1 MGKKSIFYAESDE
14 NMDSADSENE
24 SDKELQDALA
34 RGDLKPGLN
43 MEVQEKEKANNVPK
57 MLAFLKKIYLDLPW
71 VERFDM
77 VNDLAPLAPE
87 LAIQIERHEQKR
99 ANQFKG
105 NLKIPYIKPE
115 EDPVLN
121 DFKREMLFHRQ
132 AQAAVLEGIKKLHA
146 LNIPTKRPDDYF
158 AEMAKTDEHM
168 QKVRANLI
176 AKQEGQAK
184 SERIK
189 QIREQRKMGKLL
201 AKQTKVQREMQKK
214 EMLDSLKKFRKGK
227 LKNLDFLEDAKAL
240 NNQKKKSGEKRKAR
254 DKRFGFGGKKRGL
267 KSNTKA
273 SSMGIEKVKKFK
285 NTGVRSGKNKR
296 LGKNRRKQEK
306 NRNKK

>member
-1 MGKKSIFYAESDE
+1 VLVCLLQKKRLKMGKKKGIYFAEDDESMDSEQDNESDE
-14 NMDSADSENE
+14 
-24 SDKELQDALA
+24 ELQEAFA
-34 RGDLKPGLN
+34 QGELKPGLN
-43 MEVQEKEKANNVPK
+43 IKFEGKEKVNNVSK
-57 MLAFLKKIYLDLPW
+57 LLALADKIKLNLPW
-71 VERFDM
+71 IERLDM
-77 VNDLAPLAPE
+77 LSDLAPLAPE

-105 NLKIPYIKPE
+105 NGKIPYVKPE
-115 EDPVLN
+115 DDPVLN

-132 AQAAVLEGIKKLHA
+132 AQAAVINGIKKLHD
-146 LNIPTKRPDDYF
+146 LNISTKRPDDYF

-168 QKVRANLI
+168 QKVRSNLI

-240 NNQKKKSGEKRKAR
+240 ESQMQKSKEKRKTR
-254 DKRFGFGGKKRGL
+254 DKKYGFGGKKRGL

-273 SSMGIEKVKKFK
+273 SSMGIEQVKK
-285 NTGVRSGKNKR
+285 V
-296 LGKNRRKQEK
+296 
-306 NRNKK
+306 